1 MKGSSEDYS
10 HYCVLRKYKTST
22 KRWRW
27 HRFNQQ
33 RQDLLLS
40 ISVLNS
46 KSISIL
52 VKTVHHTCKI
62 CSDMDKWLQQGWL
75 CEALSIYLCPCF
87 TYHAFNIIP
96 SYLLRN
102 IHFRHTT
109 QDRWSHVPSLYLRL
123 LLQFNLLIRKKN
135 DTNNNKLENWNQV
148 ICQILGIL
156 DWKFT
161 DEVPRSLHSRM
172 IRDELYTRSWF
183 SLRKPAVSSVASF
196 IMPKNE

>member
-1 MKGSSEDYS
+1 MDGISSKFVYIASKETISFLFWREYLILLKGSSEDDS

-62 CSDMDKWLQQGWL
+62 CSGMDKWPQQGWL
-75 CEALSIYLCPCF
+75 CEALSIYLWPCF

-109 QDRWSHVPSLYLRL
+109 QDWWSHVPSLYLRL
-123 LLQFNLLIRKKN
+123 LLQFNLLMRKKMILII
-135 DTNNNKLENWNQV
+135 TNLKIE
-148 ICQILGIL
+148 I
-156 DWKFT
+156 K
-161 DEVPRSLHSRM
+161 
-172 IRDELYTRSWF
+172 
-183 SLRKPAVSSVASF
+183 SSVKF
-196 IMPKNE
+196 